1 MPRKLIPLA
10 VLATALVATGIAV
23 AHDEPAKV
31 SKAAASFDLKAP
43 GKVTIRECKGADGHT
58 LRVSHGVW
66 QGTLDLDAPANAT
79 VRASFR
85 GKVAVDT
92 TTGDGWATGVV
103 RFGSDLVRPRGY
115 GGLTAVVS
123 GGSKLDGVLA
133 GRMRGTGRLVAN
145 VTATLDAA
153 GLKGALGTGTGT
165 NSAVVI
171 SGSC

>member
-10 VLATALVATGIAV
+10 VLTTALVATGIAV
-23 AHDEPAKV
+23 AHGEPAKV

-43 GKVTIRECKGADGHT
+43 DKVTIRECKGADGHT
-58 LRVSHGVW
+58 FRVSHGIW
-66 QGTLDLDAPANAT
+66 QGSLDLDAPANTT
-79 VRASFR
+79 VRAWFR

-92 TTGDGWATGVV
+92 TTGDGWASGVM

-115 GGLTAVVS
+115 GGLVAVVS
-123 GGSKLDGVLA
+123 GGSKLDGVLT
-133 GRMRGTGRLVAN
+133 GRMRGAGRLIAN
-145 VTATLDAA
+145 VTATLDSA
-153 GLKGALGTGTGT
+153 GLKGALGTGTGG